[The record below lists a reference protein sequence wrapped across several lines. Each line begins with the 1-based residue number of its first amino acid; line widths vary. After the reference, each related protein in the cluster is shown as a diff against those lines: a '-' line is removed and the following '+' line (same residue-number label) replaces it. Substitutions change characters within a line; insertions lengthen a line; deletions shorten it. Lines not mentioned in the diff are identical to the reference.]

1 MRDMKKGKVHPW
13 LTKEGL
19 LKIEGWARDGL
30 IEEQIA
36 HNMGVSRSTLSDWK
50 NKHPLIIQAL
60 AKGKEVSDREVENA
74 LFKRAT
80 GYTYEEIT
88 VEREKVDGEFQSIE
102 TKRVKRQVPPDTTA
116 IIFWLK
122 NRKTDVWRDRR
133 EIDHSGEMKQTVVER
148 KDLSNLSVEEL
159 KQIESI
165 LKNLPTVEDI
175 QREIA
180 RRDYYEYVCYVHE
193 GRYKKAPHSEFV
205 GRIIQDA
212 MDKKK
217 QMNAGEIQM
226 ENQYIAIN
234 MPPRHSKSMTITETL
249 PSYYLGNFPEDRVI
263 EISYSD
269 TFARRFGKKNKEKVK
284 QYGADLF
291 DIHISK
297 ESSAHDEWLL
307 DNEIGGMI
315 SRGYYLVSRVWGR
328 T

>member
-1 MRDMKKGKVHPW
+1 M
-13 LTKEGL
+13 

-175 QREIA
+175 QR
-180 RRDYYEYVCYVHE
+180 
-193 GRYKKAPHSEFV
+193 K
-205 GRIIQDA
+205 
-212 MDKKK
+212 
-217 QMNAGEIQM
+217 
-226 ENQYIAIN
+226 
-234 MPPRHSKSMTITETL
+234 
-249 PSYYLGNFPEDRVI
+249 
-263 EISYSD
+263 
-269 TFARRFGKKNKEKVK
+269 
-284 QYGADLF
+284 
-291 DIHISK
+291 
-297 ESSAHDEWLL
+297 
-307 DNEIGGMI
+307 
-315 SRGYYLVSRVWGR
+315 SRVVITMNMCATYMKGDIR
-328 T
+328 KHRIVNL